1 LKNFLSEFLFLVF
14 GLFIYFIIILVA
26 GRFNMWVHIFL
37 LGSFALMNRI
47 NRAWVRSPERIGI
60 ENTHISKIEKVI
72 LFPGL
77 PNSFSKGSVKFQ
89 RLLVSS
95 TIVAL
100 ILMLTVFS
108 SGMMVIF
115 QIVTVVFHFF
125 IHIFLV
131 MTWVK

>member
-1 LKNFLSEFLFLVF
+1 
-14 GLFIYFIIILVA
+14 
-26 GRFNMWVHIFL
+26 MWVHIFL